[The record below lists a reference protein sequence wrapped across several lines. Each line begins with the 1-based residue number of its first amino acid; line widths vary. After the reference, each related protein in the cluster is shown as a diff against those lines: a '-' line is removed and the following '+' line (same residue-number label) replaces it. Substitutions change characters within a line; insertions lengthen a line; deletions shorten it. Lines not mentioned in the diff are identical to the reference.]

1 MFAYDDSENI
11 LNYKSATQ
19 NLFWTRGNMLQSGSV
34 KQGVSFAYKYGADNL
49 RYSKTVNG
57 VETVYYWDNGTLIGE
72 KTGNNYTQYLYDSSG
87 IIGMLYNGSYYVFE
101 KNLFGDIL
109 RAYNANGS
117 EVARFLYDSYGN
129 LVSSSGT
136 MADKV
141 NFRYR
146 GYYYDAE
153 TDFYYLH
160 TRYYSP
166 EICRFISADQPE
178 LVPTLSQTLGQLN
191 LFAYCNN
198 NPIMY
203 TDPDGKAVGAALFW
217 GALIGLIVGG
227 ASYVGSEVISYAL
240 TGEWD
245 WSWGMFIGSLIG
257 GAIGGM
263 IGVSSLHMI
272 AVAGITGSISTA
284 SGMLLQNALSEANNS
299 FLEIFWGSIV
309 AGFISATSTAITMSL
324 PFQGFNSGR
333 GSLQQIAKQINTK
346 MLNGNISRI
355 TAKTFGK
362 ILVYNLGYSCMG
374 SIMSAY
380 DDMCQYYRR
389 RQPPKAPRIVMI
401 PSFG

>member
-1 MFAYDDSENI
+1 
-11 LNYKSATQ
+11 
-19 NLFWTRGNMLQSGSV
+19 MLQSGSV

-87 IIGMLYNGSYYVFE
+87 IIGMIYNGSYYFFE
-101 KNLFGDIL
+101 KNLFGDVL

-129 LVSSSGT
+129 LASSSGT

-178 LVPTLSQTLGQLN
+178 LVATLSKTLGQLN

-263 IGVSSLHMI
+263 LGVSSLHVI
-272 AVAGITGSISTA
+272 IVSGITGGISTA
-284 SGMLLQNALSEANNS
+284 SGMLLQNAFGEASNNVVDIVKNTFLSIAVSMGTTYIMN
-299 FLEIFWGSIV
+299 
-309 AGFISATSTAITMSL
+309 SL
-324 PFQGFNSGR
+324 PLQGFNCGR
-333 GSLQQIAKQINTK
+333 GSFQQVAKQINTK
-346 MLNGNISRI
+346 MLKNQISGI
-355 TAKTFGK
+355 TSKTFGK
-362 ILVYNLGYSCMG
+362 ILAYNLGYSCLG
-374 SIMSAY
+374 SVMSAVIEWV
-380 DDMCQYYRR
+380 QLYYQRH
-389 RQPPKAPRIVMI
+389 PPKRPQIVEI
-401 PSFG
+401 PSLG